1 MSKLK
6 VLIIY
11 FSQTGNTEKIAE
23 NIKTGILKS
32 DNICDITQI
41 KKVDA
46 NILENYD
53 LIGIGTPTFFYREPK
68 NVMNFIQGLKETKR
82 KHCFIFCTHGSL
94 IGNTF
99 YYMNQELSKKG
110 FIVIGSFD
118 SYGYSSLQFYPEPMH
133 TEGHPD
139 AIEFREAEEF
149 GQNICEISS
158 RIQKGESSLI
168 PKFELI
174 SDTWW
179 SKQSN
184 QLTLRILRYISPKF
198 KINEDNCTQCL
209 TCQENC
215 PVNAINIE
223 TNPPEIQKEGCIFC
237 WYCEKACPQRAIEA
251 DWNFMRKE
259 SKDNL
264 PRYIDALKE
273 AEKQGKF
280 RPYVDYK
287 NIL

>member
-1 MSKLK
+1 
-6 VLIIY
+6 
-11 FSQTGNTEKIAE
+11 
-23 NIKTGILKS
+23 
-32 DNICDITQI
+32 
-41 KKVDA
+41 
-46 NILENYD
+46 
-53 LIGIGTPTFFYREPK
+53 
-68 NVMNFIQGLKETKR
+68 
-82 KHCFIFCTHGSL
+82 
-94 IGNTF
+94 
-99 YYMNQELSKKG
+99 MNQELSKKG

-158 RIQKGESSLI
+158 RIQKGESSLN

-223 TNPPEIQKEGCIFC
+223 TNPPEIQKESCIFC